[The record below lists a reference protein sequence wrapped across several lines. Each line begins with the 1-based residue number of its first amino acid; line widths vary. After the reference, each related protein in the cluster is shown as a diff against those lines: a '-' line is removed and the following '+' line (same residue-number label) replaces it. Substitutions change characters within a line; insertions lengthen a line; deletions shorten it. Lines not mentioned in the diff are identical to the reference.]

1 MKYLF
6 FLGAIAVLAVLVFNS
21 CKTRSKGI
29 PMHQLLEDDMLGG
42 KRIIVATRMKGTEVS
57 AAIDDFIELSAK
69 NGNIIDRPVVR
80 KQENGAF
87 FICLPDSTT
96 YDQFCYWVNYL
107 VYSNADKRYNNN
119 ITGWYEVAS
128 GAKGVWEAFAGQR
141 LMVYVPETDTEYDN
155 VYLTT
160 QSNACYKQE
169 FARRACLIQQSNIH
183 RDYSDIPTEN
193 EDAAD

>member
-69 NGNIIDRPVVR
+69 NGNIID
-80 KQENGAF
+80 
-87 FICLPDSTT
+87 S
-96 YDQFCYWVNYL
+96 
-107 VYSNADKRYNNN
+107 
-119 ITGWYEVAS
+119 
-128 GAKGVWEAFAGQR
+128 R
-141 LMVYVPETDTEYDN
+141 L
-155 VYLTT
+155 
-160 QSNACYKQE
+160 
-169 FARRACLIQQSNIH
+169 
-183 RDYSDIPTEN
+183 
-193 EDAAD
+193 